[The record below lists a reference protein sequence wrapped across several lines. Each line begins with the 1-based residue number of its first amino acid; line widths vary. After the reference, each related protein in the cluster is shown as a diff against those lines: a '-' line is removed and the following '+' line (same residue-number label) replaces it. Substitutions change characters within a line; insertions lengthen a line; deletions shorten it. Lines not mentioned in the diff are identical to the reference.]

1 MALRKME
8 SGSDRKFAIEIPLRF
23 QSRIGLIAVTTAPAF
38 VLFLLIPAPLVPPV
52 FSILSFMIACSVAM
66 YALST
71 KANHHTQG
79 STIWNIAYAFTLT
92 WIVAG
97 IMSNPKHVFDWFDNL
112 SIVPLFQVVMI
123 DLRRDCRSNSAL
135 GRLCSVW
142 RAQLPCLLYLPE
154 SPRSS

>member
-1 MALRKME
+1 ME
-8 SGSDRKFAIEIPLRF
+8 RFNGSQENGKRIRPQIRYRNPASFPEPDWPDRGHHGASFR
-23 QSRIGLIAVTTAPAF
+23 AF
-38 VLFLLIPAPLVPPV
+38 PLVPPV